1 MYTVQRP
8 EKHYARLVPTSAGSR
23 IKQIRFRK
31 RVEALGEGYFQ
42 SLPDVDTLE
51 VVQDDLS
58 WSYYLLTTSG
68 QQSETVGTFASA
80 GDAIVAALA
89 HFL

>member
-8 EKHYARLVPTSAGSR
+8 EKHYARLVPASAGSR

-31 RVEALGEGYFQ
+31 MVEVAGEGFFQ

-51 VVQDDLS
+51 VVLENLR
-58 WSYYLLTTSG
+58 WSYYLLTSSG
-68 QQSETVGTFASA
+68 QQSETFGPFASA
-80 GDAIVAALA
+80 GDAIASALGY
-89 HFL
+89 FL